1 MQLIIE
7 KSFHPRS
14 RPLSRTHDDDDNNKI
29 YFPFLYFPFLSF
41 TLLCVLNMLFGGVIV
56 PLMGVFTSLIGVF
69 TSLMGV
75 IAPLIPIRI

>member
-14 RPLSRTHDDDDNNKI
+14 RPLSRTHDDDDDDNKI

-56 PLMGVFTSLIGVF
+56 PLMGVFTSL
-69 TSLMGV
+69 MGV
-75 IAPLIPIRI
+75 IAPLIPIRF

>member
-14 RPLSRTHDDDDNNKI
+14 RSLSRTHDDDDDNKI

-41 TLLCVLNMLFGGVIV
+41 TLLCVLNMLFWGVIV
-56 PLMGVFTSLIGVF
+56 P
-69 TSLMGV
+69 LMGV
-75 IAPLIPIRI
+75 IAPLIPIRV

>member
-14 RPLSRTHDDDDNNKI
+14 RPLSRTHDDDDDNKI

-41 TLLCVLNMLFGGVIV
+41 PLFRAVDIFGQNVDISRENVGIF
-56 PLMGVFTSLIGVF
+56 LF
-69 TSLMGV
+69 
-75 IAPLIPIRI
+75 